1 MVSSAID
8 DAVKAYGII
17 LSQGDISISRKG
29 DIIIS
34 LLHLVR
40 SRTQT
45 QMKNR
50 PLKADGFMHAW
61 HVCPA
66 QDTVVRIGC

>member
-34 LLHLVR
+34 LLHGYLMSNALFLFFALLGEFFKVNV
-40 SRTQT
+40 
-45 QMKNR
+45 KP
-50 PLKADGFMHAW
+50 PLFIDEK
-61 HVCPA
+61 
-66 QDTVVRIGC
+66 RES